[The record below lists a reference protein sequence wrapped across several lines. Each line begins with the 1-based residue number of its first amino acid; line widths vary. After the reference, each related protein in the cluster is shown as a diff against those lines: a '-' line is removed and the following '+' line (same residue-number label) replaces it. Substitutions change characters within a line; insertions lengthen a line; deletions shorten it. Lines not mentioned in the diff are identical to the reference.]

1 MINWHAER
9 NPLSIHSQLKSPS
22 FSEVASMIEGMVH
35 HSTEME
41 ADRQYVDSHGRSTV
55 AFAFCW
61 LLGF

>member
-1 MINWHAER
+1 
-9 NPLSIHSQLKSPS
+9 
-22 FSEVASMIEGMVH
+22 MIEGMVH